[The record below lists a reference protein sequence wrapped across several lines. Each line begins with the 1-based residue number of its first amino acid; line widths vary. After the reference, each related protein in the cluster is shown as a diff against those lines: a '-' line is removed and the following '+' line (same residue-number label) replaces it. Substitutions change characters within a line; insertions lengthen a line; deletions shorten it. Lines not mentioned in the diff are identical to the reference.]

1 MDLSALYDGDDE
13 TEKPPV
19 KLQWL
24 LDVVLTRQFIATIL
38 CLSYLFYRSDSLTL
52 STVLNP
58 QPHLELFF
66 SHTHK
71 HHTITQ

>member
-24 LDVVLTRQFIATIL
+24 LNVVLTRRFIATIF
-38 CLSYLFYRSDSLTL
+38 CFSFLFYRS
-52 STVLNP
+52 
-58 QPHLELFF
+58 EF
-66 SHTHK
+66 
-71 HHTITQ
+71 